1 MMQAI
6 NLWLINVNSYSLKQ
20 NLDLFVIIY
29 TDDIYVLYHA
39 SDIYYITLQNSYVV
53 MHSNYI
59 KPVLEIYYDSI
70 NHVCIQVG

>member
-39 SDIYYITLQNSYVV
+39 SDIYYI
-53 MHSNYI
+53 
-59 KPVLEIYYDSI
+59 
-70 NHVCIQVG
+70 